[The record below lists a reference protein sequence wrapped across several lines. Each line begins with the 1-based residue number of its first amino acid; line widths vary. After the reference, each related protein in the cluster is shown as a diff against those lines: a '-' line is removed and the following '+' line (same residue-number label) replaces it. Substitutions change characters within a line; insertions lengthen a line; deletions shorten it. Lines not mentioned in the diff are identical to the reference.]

1 MRLAVIGGSFNPVHR
16 GHLALARAVREREGY
31 DLVLFIPASDPP
43 HKDLSPGAGDGDR
56 LAMLELARLDLAS
69 ELALPEP
76 PAWLRVDDS
85 EIVRG
90 GVSYTIDTIRSLAI
104 RFRDSLEGRIG
115 LVIGDDLVAGFSSWK
130 AYRELGE
137 ESDILLAR
145 RPGISQAAF
154 PYRHKLLEGSFIE
167 ASSTTVREAI
177 LRGDPSWIS
186 LVPPSVSR
194 YITHHRLYERR
205 N

>member
-1 MRLAVIGGSFNPVHR
+1 
-16 GHLALARAVREREGY
+16 
-31 DLVLFIPASDPP
+31 
-43 HKDLSPGAGDGDR
+43 
-56 LAMLELARLDLAS
+56 MLELARLDLAS